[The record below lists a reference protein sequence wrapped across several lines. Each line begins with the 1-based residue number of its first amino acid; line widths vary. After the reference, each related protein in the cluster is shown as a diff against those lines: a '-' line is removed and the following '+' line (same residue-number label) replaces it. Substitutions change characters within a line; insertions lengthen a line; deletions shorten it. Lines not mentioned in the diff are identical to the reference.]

1 MERELEARR
10 VILKINCYRDHCMKT
25 FVRLLMGS
33 FLALIGAVVFGQE
46 TRSCASAVLP
56 EVSRL
61 PQKTVDFYGD
71 CAGGRATNG
80 LVVSKQRGVAFALGC
95 VEDGKWVGAKQV
107 MNSEFIGQSSSLCI
121 KYVSALPGGCSKS
134 GYRGQCN
141 AAGEPEGVGY
151 LYESS
156 SSSTGGS
163 IRDHALYSGMFKA
176 GKMDGAGLRFMIK
189 QCGYLGCTGGESFEY
204 AYFVAGS
211 LEFEC
216 EGGLSGCLEKKQWLE
231 NQRVAAEARRRQE
244 AQKYESE
251 LAATNPQAMYLA
263 AGIYARNG
271 DLSKAEALYNRII
284 SRFASSTWAVKAS
297 DQLDAQKRGNDA
309 AQRQSDDTSQRQQ
322 ERDTERRA
330 QSSACSSRIFSCE
343 RSCEPIKDSSSRIA
357 CKDRCQ
363 SICSR

>member
-1 MERELEARR
+1 MR
-10 VILKINCYRDHCMKT
+10 T
-25 FVRLLMGS
+25 FFRLLMSG
-33 FLALIGAVVFGQE
+33 FVALIGVDVLGQE
-46 TRSCASAVLP
+46 IRSCESAILP
-56 EVSRL
+56 DIGRL
-61 PQKTVDFYGD
+61 PQQTLEFYGD
-71 CAGGRATNG
+71 CAGGRAVNG
-80 LVVSKQRGVAFALGC
+80 LVLVKQRGVATALAC
-95 VEDGKWVGAKQV
+95 VEEGQWLGSKQV
-107 MNSEFIGQSSSLCI
+107 MNSGFVGQSSLCL

-151 LYESS
+151 LYEISS
-156 SSSTGGS
+156 SEFGGT
-163 IRDHALYSGMFKA
+163 IRDHTLYSGMVQA
-176 GKMDGAGLRFMIK
+176 GKMNGVGGRFTIK

-211 LEFEC
+211 RQFAC
-216 EGGLSGCLEKKQWLE
+216 KGGLSGCLEEKERLE
-231 NQRVAAEARRRQE
+231 NQRVTAEARRRQE

-251 LAATNPQAMYLA
+251 LAGTNPQAMYLA
-263 AGIYARNG
+263 AGIYARDG

-309 AQRQSDDTSQRQQ
+309 AQRQSDDANQRRQ
-322 ERDTERRA
+322 ELDTDRRA

-343 RSCEPIKDSSSRIA
+343 SSCGPIRDSSSRIA

-363 SICSR
+363 SICSK